1 MKPLPIIFVHTGN
14 SNIISYA
21 LNQARKF
28 NPDSEIILLGDESNS
43 WVQKHG
49 FRHFNVSDYYGM
61 AEKFNDVYV
70 HMSPN
75 PIGYERF
82 CFQRWMV
89 IKEFLDSCEEI
100 DRFVYLDTDVLLY
113 SILTE
118 ST

>member
-89 IKEFLDSCEEI
+89 IKEFLDS
-100 DRFVYLDTDVLLY
+100 
-113 SILTE
+113 
-118 ST
+118 